1 MSDDILALRALR
13 ATWPELQE
21 VWSEAAQPEDWY
33 GVTMEDGRVVELS
46 LRYMDLGGPVPA
58 VIGKFTSL
66 RKLDLGANELTS
78 LPTEIGQLTSLKWL
92 DLGWNRLTTLPAEI
106 RELEA
111 AGCEVY
117 MDNSVTI
124 DE

>member
-1 MSDDILALRALR
+1 M
-13 ATWPELQE
+13 PN
-21 VWSEAAQPEDWY
+21 V
-33 GVTMEDGRVVELS
+33 G
-46 LRYMDLGGPVPA
+46 LGGAVPA
-58 VIGKFTSL
+58 EIWRLTSL
-66 RKLDLGANELTS
+66 RELDLHHNQLTS